1 MSTMRVVA
9 IALLVLPLG
18 TPPALAQAT
27 AEADVAALTALLEGR
42 YRTVHDTHQPD
53 APQLTDQRQ
62 RVEVPALGG
71 HVFYWQL
78 NSGPDQAIYRQRLL
92 QFVVEPDTG
101 FIRQRTW
108 GLASPERFADRFH
121 DAGLFVSITEAD
133 LTSDLPEGC
142 DPRWRPAGDRW
153 YGYVDPSRCVIF
165 SARHQEP
172 RHIEAEVEL
181 SADGLRQAERGFA
194 PDGRQLFG
202 TPPGELLGLERL
214 GLSEEQ

>member
-1 MSTMRVVA
+1 MSTMRTVA
-9 IALLVLPLG
+9 CALLALLLA
-18 TPPALAQAT
+18 TPPSLAQS
-27 AEADVAALTALLEGR
+27 EADVAALTALLEGR
-42 YRTVHDTHQPD
+42 YRTVHDAHRPD

-78 NSGPDQAIYRQRLL
+78 NSGPEQAIYRQRLL
-92 QFVVEPDTG
+92 QFVAEPDTG
-101 FIRQRTW
+101 YIRQRTW
-108 GLASPERFADRFH
+108 SFVSPERFADRFH
-121 DAGLFVSITEAD
+121 DAGLFAAITAAD
-133 LTSDLPEGC
+133 LASDLPEGC

-165 SARHQEP
+165 SERHQEQ

-181 SADGLRQAERGFA
+181 SQEGLRQAERGFA
-194 PDGRQLFG
+194 ADGGQLFG
-202 TPPGELLGLERL
+202 TPPGELLSLERL

>member
-1 MSTMRVVA
+1 MSTLQVVA

-18 TPPALAQAT
+18 AAPARAQAET
-27 AEADVAALTALLEGR
+27 DVASLTALLEGR
-42 YRTVHDTHQPD
+42 FRTVHDTHHPD
-53 APQLTDQRQ
+53 APQLTDRRQ

-71 HVFYWQL
+71 QVFYWQL

-92 QFVVEPDTG
+92 QFVAEPETG

-108 GLASPERFADRFH
+108 SFVAPERFADRFD
-121 DAGLFVSITEAD
+121 DAALFAAIAEGD
-133 LTSDLPEGC
+133 LVSDLPEGC

-165 SARHQEP
+165 SARHQEQ

-181 SADGLRQAERGFA
+181 SQDGLRQAERGFA

-202 TPPGELLGLERL
+202 TPPGELLSLERL
-214 GLSEEQ
+214 GAFDEQ

>member
-18 TPPALAQAT
+18 TPPALGQAA

-42 YRTVHDTHQPD
+42 YRTVHDTHHPD
-53 APQLTDQRQ
+53 APQLTDHRQ
-62 RVEVPALGG
+62 RVDVPALGS

-92 QFVVEPDTG
+92 QFVAEPDTG

-108 GLASPERFADRFH
+108 SFASPERFADRFQ
-121 DAGLFVSITEAD
+121 DARLFASITEAD
-133 LTSDLPEGC
+133 LIASLAADC
-142 DPRWRPAGDRW
+142 DPRWRPVGERW
-153 YGYVDPSRCVIF
+153 HGYVDPSRCVIF
-165 SARHQEP
+165 SARHQEQ